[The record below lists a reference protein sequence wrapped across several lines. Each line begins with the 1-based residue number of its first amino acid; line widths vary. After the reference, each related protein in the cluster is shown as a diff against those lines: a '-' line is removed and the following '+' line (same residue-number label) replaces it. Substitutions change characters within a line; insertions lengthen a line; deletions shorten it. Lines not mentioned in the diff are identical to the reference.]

1 MFRGFG
7 VALGVSAGCAPPAA
21 RGGAAG
27 LPGLAGAAAA
37 LGLVRAALSSAESRS
52 ISTAIA
58 W

>member
-1 MFRGFG
+1 M
-7 VALGVSAGCAPPAA
+7 GVSAGCALPAG

-27 LPGLAGAAAA
+27 LPGLADPAAA

-52 ISTAIA
+52 ISAAIA